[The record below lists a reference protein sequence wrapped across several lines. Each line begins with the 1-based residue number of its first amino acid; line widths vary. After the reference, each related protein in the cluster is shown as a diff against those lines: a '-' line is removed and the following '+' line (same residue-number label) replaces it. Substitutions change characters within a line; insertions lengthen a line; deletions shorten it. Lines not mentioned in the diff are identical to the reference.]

1 MKRLLLASLLVSLS
15 LAYGCNKGPESTTQA
30 AREPRMTDSDLKNIV
45 ETRIKSDAELRDADL
60 SVSADAEKNWVT
72 LSGTVPTEGMR
83 TRAVEMARAAHAG
96 LTVDDKIDVKHK
108 ELTRAEYTPE
118 MARTEVENA
127 RAHKET
133 VGGGVDDA
141 WIHAKIVAKLLTD
154 KDTPERKINVDVDHN
169 VVTLRGNVDTV
180 EAKTEAE
187 RLAKETDGVKRV
199 NNMLKV
205 IKS

>member
-1 MKRLLLASLLVSLS
+1 MGTAKYSGHVIFQISNRLAGCLQLNKERSQFFAWRINEAVIACELMVSLS

-30 AREPRMTDSDLKNIV
+30 AREPRMTDSDLKDKV
-45 ETRIKSDAELRDADL
+45 EARIKSDAELRDADL

-141 WIHAKIVAKLLTD
+141 WIHR
-154 KDTPERKINVDVDHN
+154 ENSR
-169 VVTLRGNVDTV
+169 
-180 EAKTEAE
+180 
-187 RLAKETDGVKRV
+187 ETAHGQGHA
-199 NNMLKV
+199 
-205 IKS
+205 

>member
-1 MKRLLLASLLVSLS
+1 
-15 LAYGCNKGPESTTQA
+15 
-30 AREPRMTDSDLKNIV
+30 MTDSDLKDKV

-133 VGGGVDDA
+133 VGGGIDDA

-205 IKS
+205 TKS

>member
-1 MKRLLLASLLVSLS
+1 
-15 LAYGCNKGPESTTQA
+15 
-30 AREPRMTDSDLKNIV
+30 
-45 ETRIKSDAELRDADL
+45 
-60 SVSADAEKNWVT
+60 
-72 LSGTVPTEGMR
+72 MR
-83 TRAVEMARAAHAG
+83 G
-96 LTVDDKIDVKHK
+96 FI
-108 ELTRAEYTPE
+108 
-118 MARTEVENA
+118 
-127 RAHKET
+127 
-133 VGGGVDDA
+133 
-141 WIHAKIVAKLLTD
+141 AKIVAKLLTD

>member
-1 MKRLLLASLLVSLS
+1 MKRLLLASLLVSFS
-15 LAYGCNKGPESTTQA
+15 LAYGCNKGTESTTQA
-30 AREPRMTDSDLKNIV
+30 AREPRMTDSDLKDKV

-133 VGGGVDDA
+133 VGGGIDDA

-205 IKS
+205 TKS